1 MNIEFLKRELK
12 NREIEW
18 SINPIY
24 LIAIREQNPKVWA
37 DFVKMINA
45 IDDHSLD
52 DALDERR
59 KSGQVKR

>member
-12 NREIEW
+12 NKKIEW
-18 SINPIY
+18 GINPIY
-24 LIAIREQNPKVWA
+24 LIATREQNPDIWA
-37 DFVKMINA
+37 DLVKMINA

-59 KSGQVKR
+59 KSQQLTK